1 MYWFS
6 GTSTAQQIISTRQ
19 QIINTVKLPVLSKLL
34 MKSMVTKGLALIL
47 SHKIK
52 PFTNHLL

>member
-19 QIINTVKLPVLSKLL
+19 QINTVKLPVLSKLL
-34 MKSMVTKGLALIL
+34 MKSMVTKALALIL

-52 PFTNHLL
+52 PFTNHIL